1 MSESESVR
9 RDQKGF
15 RAALAD
21 VEQFVPRIHEYQT
34 SCLVNGKPLFE
45 TGSPIVVAR
54 APGRLDVMGGIAD
67 YSGSLVLQW
76 PIREATLAAVQAVAE
91 PGLKIVSLAPQDNHE
106 PRVLVLDA
114 QTTRQLLDGDYDQ
127 ARLWFSRDPA
137 LHWAAYVVGV
147 LVVLARE
154 RNLQLGPGLRILI
167 ESRVPEGKGVSSSA
181 ALEVATMKAVTHL
194 VSSILEGA
202 ELARLCQMAENLVV
216 GAPCGIMDQ
225 TTSALGR
232 SDALLSL
239 HCQPAEVKGFVELP
253 PSIGFWGID
262 SGIRHAVSGSDY
274 TSVRTGAFMG
284 YRIIAQ
290 EAGLRVT
297 GRTDDGVVQI
307 DDPRWSGYLANLTPE
322 EFDRDFAAQ
331 LPETMR
337 GEEFLRQY
345 GGTTDRITR
354 VDPAKTYAVRQP
366 TAHPI
371 REHARVRR
379 FAEIFSG
386 RVDQAAL
393 EEMGELMFAS
403 HASYSACGL
412 GSDGTDLLVEVVR
425 QAGRAGGL
433 FGAKITGGGSGGTV
447 AILGRADAAQAV
459 TEIAR
464 HYHDQTGREPYVF
477 SCSSPGA
484 TSFFWAGWN
493 VDIESADKLEN

>member
-1 MSESESVR
+1 MSESKSVR
-9 RDQKGF
+9 PDQKGF
-15 RAALAD
+15 RAAWAD
-21 VEQFVPRIHEYQT
+21 VEQFVSRIHEYQR
-34 SCLVNGKPLFE
+34 SCLVDGKPLFE

-76 PIREATLAAVQAVAE
+76 PIREATFVAVQGVRE
-91 PGLKIVSLAPQDNHE
+91 PGLKIVSLAPDNDQE
-106 PRVLVLDA
+106 PRILALDE
-114 QTTRQLLDGDYDQ
+114 QETDYLLQGDYNQ

-137 LHWAAYVVGV
+137 LHWAAYVIGV
-147 LVVLARE
+147 LVVLERE
-154 RNLQLGPGLRILI
+154 WDLQIGCGLRILV

-181 ALEVATMKAVTHL
+181 ALEVATMQAIVRMVGSVTKG
-194 VSSILEGA
+194 S

-225 TTSALGR
+225 MTSALGR
-232 SDALLSL
+232 ADALLAL

-284 YRIIAQ
+284 YRMIAQ

-297 GRTDDGVVQI
+297 GRTKDGVVQI
-307 DDPRWSGYLANLTPE
+307 DDPRWSGYLANITPE
-322 EFDRDFAAQ
+322 EFDRDFASR
-331 LPETMR
+331 LPETMS
-337 GEEFLRQY
+337 GGDFLKQY

-354 VDPAKTYAVRQP
+354 VDPARTYAVRQP

-379 FAEIFSG
+379 FAEILSG
-386 RVDQAAL
+386 RVDQVAL

-412 GSDGTDLLVEVVR
+412 GSDGTDLLVELVR
-425 QAGRAGGL
+425 QAGREAGL

-447 AILGRADAAQAV
+447 AILGRADAAQTV
-459 TEIAR
+459 TEISR
-464 HYHDQTGREPYVF
+464 RYHEQTGREPYVF
-477 SCSSPGA
+477 SGSSIGA
-484 TSFFWAGWN
+484 SGFG
-493 VDIESADKLEN
+493 VRDVYI

>member
-1 MSESESVR
+1 MSESKSDRPELEGV
-9 RDQKGF
+9 

-21 VEQFVPRIHEYQT
+21 VEMFASRIHEYQR
-34 SCLVNGKPLFE
+34 SCLVFDKPLFE

-76 PIREATLAAVQAVAE
+76 PIREATLVAVQAVPE
-91 PGLKIVSLAPQDNHE
+91 PGLKIVSLAAEDDHE
-106 PRVLVLDA
+106 PRVLVLNE
-114 QTTRQLLDGDYDQ
+114 QSTKQLLEGDYDH

-147 LVVLARE
+147 LVVLERE
-154 RNLQLGPGLRILI
+154 RDLQLGCGLRVLV

-181 ALEVATMKAVTHL
+181 ALEVATMQAVTHL
-194 VSSILEGA
+194 VGSVLRGD
-202 ELARLCQMAENLVV
+202 ELAQLCQMAENLVV

-225 TTSALGR
+225 MTSALGR
-232 SDALLSL
+232 ADALLAL

-274 TSVRTGAFMG
+274 SSVRTGAFMG

-297 GRTDDGVVQI
+297 DRADDGVVQI
-307 DDPRWSGYLANLTPE
+307 DDPHWSGYLANLTPE
-322 EFDRDFAAQ
+322 EFDRDLASR
-331 LPETMR
+331 LPVTMR
-337 GEEFLRQY
+337 GEDFLRRY

-354 VDPAKTYAVRQP
+354 IDPRRTYAVREP

-379 FAEIFSG
+379 FAEILSS
-386 RVDQAAL
+386 RVDRAAL
-393 EEMGELMFAS
+393 EEMGELMIAS

-412 GSDGTDLLVEVVR
+412 GSDGTDLLVELVR
-425 QAGRAGGL
+425 QAGSAAGL

-447 AILGRADAAQAV
+447 AILGRADAVDAV

-464 HYHDQTGREPYVF
+464 RYHEQTGREPYVF
-477 SCSSPGA
+477 SGSSIGA
-484 TSFFWAGWN
+484 SGFG
-493 VDIESADKLEN
+493 VRDIFV